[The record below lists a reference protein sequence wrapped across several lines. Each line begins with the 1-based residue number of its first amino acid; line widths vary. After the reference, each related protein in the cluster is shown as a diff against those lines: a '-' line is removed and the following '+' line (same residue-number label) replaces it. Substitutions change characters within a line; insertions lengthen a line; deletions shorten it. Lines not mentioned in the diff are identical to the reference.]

1 MASSE
6 AYRLWAEDQ
15 LAIHKRLLKGF
26 ESGRHTTGERLDNGE
41 LVDRTSEA
49 MADCRRVI
57 ADLEALL
64 KS

>member
-15 LAIHKRLLKGF
+15 LGMHKRLLAGF
-26 ESGRHTTGERLDNGE
+26 ESGRHMSGERSDNGE
-41 LVDRTSEA
+41 LVDSTPEA
-49 MADCRRVI
+49 IADCRRVI